1 MQGILEGSIPIILW
15 LQQFSPALDAPFKAI
30 TFLGEMDFFLVFL
43 PLLYWCLNRRLGARM
58 SILIPLSGYFGAMA
72 KVMLNQPR
80 PFELDPR
87 VRALVVQTDRGFPSV
102 HTQTSVVTWGYL
114 AAVLRRGWLW
124 AVAGLLMVLVPLSRL
139 YLGVHFP
146 TDLLGGYVIGAALLL
161 LFLRWGPAAESWL
174 GERGL
179 AWQLGT
185 AFVLPGL
192 LLLLL
197 PGADETAV
205 VCAALLVGAGAGFA
219 LERRWVG
226 FETDGAWEQR
236 ALRLLLGGAVL
247 IGLRFGLKAAFS
259 GLQPVT
265 TFDFVRYAVMG
276 VWYGAGAPWVVV
288 RLGLARSNLTPGP
301 SPKRRGEPASLV
313 ETGEGK

>member
-30 TFLGEMDFFLVFL
+30 TFLGEMDFFLLFL
-43 PLLYWCLNRRLGARM
+43 PLLYWCLDRRLGARM

-87 VRALVVQTDRGFPSV
+87 VQALVVQLDRGFPSV
-102 HTQTSVVTWGYL
+102 HTQTTVVTWGYL
-114 AAVLRRGWLW
+114 GAALRRTWLW
-124 AVAGLLMVLVPLSRL
+124 VVAGLLMVLVPLSRL

-146 TDLLGGYVIGAALLL
+146 TDLLGGYAVGAALLL
-161 LFLRWGPAAESWL
+161 LFMRWEPAAERWL
-174 GERGL
+174 GEHGV
-179 AWQLGT
+179 AWQLG
-185 AFVLPGL
+185 AALVLPGL

-205 VCAALLVGAGAGFA
+205 VCGALLIGAGAGFA

-226 FETDGAWEQR
+226 FETDGPWEQR
-236 ALRLLLGGAVL
+236 AQRLLLGGVVL

-259 GLQPVT
+259 GLQPEL
-265 TFDFVRYAVMG
+265 TFHFVRYALMG
-276 VWYGAGAPWVVV
+276 LWYGAGAPWAFV
-288 RLGLARSNLTPGP
+288 RLGLAQSTRP
-301 SPKRRGEPASLV
+301 SPLP
-313 ETGEGK
+313 